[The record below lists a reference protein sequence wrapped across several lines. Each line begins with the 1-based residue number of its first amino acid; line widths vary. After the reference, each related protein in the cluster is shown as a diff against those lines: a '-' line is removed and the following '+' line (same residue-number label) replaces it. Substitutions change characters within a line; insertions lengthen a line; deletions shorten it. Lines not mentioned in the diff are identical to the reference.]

1 MKIFAVRDASGIC
14 ETPLM
19 WLIYSTVGKTF
30 FIELPDEANPLNIP
44 MPLDS
49 FYRKGIRTIGSE
61 SSIEWVRLRIVPPD
75 RQNIAQILS
84 DLKLP
89 AYDEFRLLEFTKG
102 RCSHDDYYI
111 TKASESKLPQYL
123 KDRLARRVRD
133 IMPMSDFR
141 LAVFFLNGETKIC
154 DLHWAAE
161 RPEYLHAVLDDNF
174 LAGVSV
180 SYEGYGIS
188 WGTGSTEIL
197 YDRLYS
203 SGVDVPISYNDI
215 LGFVRN
221 RLANTAEAADMLA
234 CSPQNVNA
242 MRKRGKLTPV
252 VAKDK
257 FSLYLKSDVE
267 QLRPA

>member
-19 WLIYSTVGKTF
+19 WLVYSTVGKTF
-30 FIELPDEANPLNIP
+30 FIELPDEADPLNIP

-49 FYRKGIRTIGSE
+49 FYKEGIRTIGSE
-61 SSIEWVRLRIVPPD
+61 ASKEWVRLRIVPPD

-89 AYDEFRLLEFTKG
+89 AYDEFKLLEFTKG
-102 RCSHDDYYI
+102 HCSHDDYYL
-111 TKASESKLPQYL
+111 TKAQDSKLPQYL

-133 IMPMSDFR
+133 VMPMVGFR
-141 LAVFFLNGETKIC
+141 LAVFFRNGETKVC

-161 RPEYLHAVLDDNF
+161 RPEFRRIACDNNF
-174 LAGVSV
+174 FAGVSV
-180 SYEGYGIS
+180 LYEGYGIG

-203 SGVDVPISYNDI
+203 SGVGVSIGYDDI
-215 LGFVRN
+215 LGFVRH
-221 RLANTAEAADMLA
+221 RLADTAEAAYLLA

-242 MRKRGKLTPV
+242 MRKRGTLPPV
-252 VAKDK
+252 AAKEK
-257 FSLYLKSDVE
+257 YCLYLKSDIE